1 MKETDFKLNSKPK
14 TQGSSL
20 RTHRSVLST
29 HGSSLSTSPGVWL
42 ARKASAFASLLWFS
56 GRLTLGF
63 QALALV
69 AIAGGILVFVVLTQR
84 ISGEPSVFRVLLGIE
99 ASFFVVLAMGLLPRE
114 KEARTLELLLVCS
127 RSRQGLLTLKFAP
140 VCLFVAAVAVGL
152 TTAFYWFV
160 GGFSWGKMLY
170 VPYGLAA
177 TVGILTVVLT
187 TYVRNQYA
195 AGVLAVLIALVVTTM
210 WLDPFRS
217 FYAVSV
223 DRMMM
228 QAPPNV
234 TINRVLLVV
243 VFGFL
248 YDHAVRRLKHVEL
261 WMR

>member
-1 MKETDFKLNSKPK
+1 MKETVGHLVRK
-14 TQGSSL
+14 T
-20 RTHRSVLST
+20 
-29 HGSSLSTSPGVWL
+29 
-42 ARKASAFASLLWFS
+42 SAAASLLWFS
-56 GRLTLGF
+56 SRLTLGWP
-63 QALALV
+63 ALALV
-69 AIAGGILVFVVLTQR
+69 AIAAGIVVFAILTQR
-84 ISGEPSVFRVLLGIE
+84 MVGEASVFRLLLGIE

-114 KEARTLELLLVCS
+114 KETRTLELLLVCA
-127 RSRQGLLTLKFAP
+127 RSRQGLLLLKFAP
-140 VCLFVAAVAVGL
+140 VCLFVGAAALAL
-152 TTAFYWFV
+152 TTSLYFLI

-195 AGVLAVLIALVVTTM
+195 AGVLAVLIALVMATM

-223 DRMMM
+223 ERMIL
-228 QAPPNV
+228 QAPPNL
-234 TINRVLLVV
+234 TINRLLVAV
-243 VFGFL
+243 LFGFL